1 LAGSLLVA
9 DEEFSQALDHSGRLL
24 GAILSTFD
32 AASGRPGWKLSG
44 PSIAGHVV
52 GMYGGH
58 LLTLNPGDLEGTL
71 DYRAPDTGAV
81 VDRYTSCDLGWGGA
95 GNHYQYGNRLF
106 LRRGMTLTALDLD
119 AKRRDWQVS
128 TGKVNG
134 LDWGTSLEPTVQD
147 GHLYVG
153 GTDLYVYSIEP
164 STGRVLWRFKSIG
177 VGGGVG
183 GAPMRYGNLILVQY
197 DQVFGYRIPA

>member
-1 LAGSLLVA
+1 
-9 DEEFSQALDHSGRLL
+9 
-24 GAILSTFD
+24 
-32 AASGRPGWKLSG
+32 
-44 PSIAGHVV
+44 
-52 GMYGGH
+52 
-58 LLTLNPGDLEGTL
+58 
-71 DYRAPDTGAV
+71 
-81 VDRYTSCDLGWGGA
+81 
-95 GNHYQYGNRLF
+95 
-106 LRRGMTLTALDLD
+106 
-119 AKRRDWQVS
+119 
-128 TGKVNG
+128 
-134 LDWGTSLEPTVQD
+134 VQD